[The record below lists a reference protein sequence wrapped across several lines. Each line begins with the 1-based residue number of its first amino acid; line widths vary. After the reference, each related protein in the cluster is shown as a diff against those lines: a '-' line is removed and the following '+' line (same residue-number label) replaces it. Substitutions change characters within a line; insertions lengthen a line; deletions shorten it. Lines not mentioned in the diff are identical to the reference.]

1 MKLRTKLTAA
11 CLLLL
16 VIAIMLSCAIILRFA
31 HDRAMEDAVSS
42 ALSDIERFANAF
54 SYSYYDNLS
63 DERIVRRSYVIHR
76 FRGIIG
82 SYEYTLMHN
91 GEYLS
96 NNTGFAPEPLL
107 DGGAT
112 ELEYGRTQ
120 YLTARVE
127 GVDYLIAHRTVS
139 MEREEYSLCLVR
151 NITEL
156 TDSIRALAGQ
166 CVLAGAGIILLA
178 ALIMWQILYRALK
191 PVEQLK
197 AGATQLAQ
205 GHYENRIEIT
215 GKDELAELA
224 ADFNSMA
231 DAIEANIGELNERAE
246 RQQAFINDLSHE
258 LKTPVTSILI
268 GAETLLTRKLPPE
281 AAERSLERIYDQGK
295 WLERLSQKLMALVM
309 LQGEIELREESVAEL
324 LQAVRTTTEGGLQE
338 KSMELL
344 TECSMDTLP
353 VDFDLM
359 RSALVNLVENAKRA
373 SHDGQSIT
381 LAAHGNMIE
390 VIDHGKGI
398 PKAEIARITEPFYMV
413 DRSRSKHNGGSGLG
427 LALVQRIAEA
437 HGAELVIESVEN
449 KGTTMRIVF
458 SGEMITK

>member
-127 GVDYLIAHRTVS
+127 GV
-139 MEREEYSLCLVR
+139 
-151 NITEL
+151 
-156 TDSIRALAGQ
+156 
-166 CVLAGAGIILLA
+166 
-178 ALIMWQILYRALK
+178 
-191 PVEQLK
+191 
-197 AGATQLAQ
+197 
-205 GHYENRIEIT
+205 
-215 GKDELAELA
+215 
-224 ADFNSMA
+224 NSP
-231 DAIEANIGELNERAE
+231 
-246 RQQAFINDLSHE
+246 F
-258 LKTPVTSILI
+258 
-268 GAETLLTRKLPPE
+268 
-281 AAERSLERIYDQGK
+281 
-295 WLERLSQKLMALVM
+295 
-309 LQGEIELREESVAEL
+309 
-324 LQAVRTTTEGGLQE
+324 AV
-338 KSMELL
+338 
-344 TECSMDTLP
+344 
-353 VDFDLM
+353 
-359 RSALVNLVENAKRA
+359 
-373 SHDGQSIT
+373 
-381 LAAHGNMIE
+381 
-390 VIDHGKGI
+390 
-398 PKAEIARITEPFYMV
+398 
-413 DRSRSKHNGGSGLG
+413 
-427 LALVQRIAEA
+427 
-437 HGAELVIESVEN
+437 
-449 KGTTMRIVF
+449 
-458 SGEMITK
+458 